1 MPIFLERI
9 WRRFAALSS
18 RMYPIL
24 RAVSKT
30 FCMVSLL
37 TLYLSLRKALDTVAA
52 DRFSSTAM
60 STIVVCCFM
69 SFLFLWF
76 VAKVMIMSVYSQTFT
91 ELANVCENVCEKDFL
106 IIGVLSCC
114 SSLDSHQSTL
124 SNYSFIKFIN
134 KMKKDQYFPHEVSTR
149 SNSQMMNLIEKEG
162 MMGYGIYWAL
172 MEYLR
177 VQDGYTGDLRA
188 LATLKRQLKI
198 RQAKLDKVLHGYGLF
213 VCNGNTFYS
222 PKLNEVMKP
231 FEQRRA
237 RIEAYKLQKQKENSL
252 KISGEVAKP
261 LTLDH
266 DDLTPR
272 FPLEERIYRMR
283 CVEAWSMVVPWIG
296 FPLHKLLALAEPT
309 SNAKYVAFETI
320 YAPEQMPGQQD
331 RFIGGGLKYP
341 YVEGLRLD
349 EAMHPLTLMTV
360 GVYGKALPPQNGA
373 PVRLIVPWKYGF
385 KGIKSIVS
393 IKLTRER
400 PPTTWNLAAPD
411 EYGFYANVNP
421 HVDHPRWS
429 QATERFIGSGG
440 ILDVQHQPTLL
451 FNGYADQVASLYRG
465 LDLRENF

>member
-1 MPIFLERI
+1 MKKNQFLKESDVTAESVFFMT
-9 WRRFAALSS
+9 RRQVLKALGISAAALSL
-18 RMYPIL
+18 PH
-24 RAVSKT
+24 AAHAD
-30 FCMVSLL
+30 LL
-37 TLYLSLRKALDTVAA
+37 SWFKGNDRPPAPAGKALEFSKPAA
-52 DRFSSTAM
+52 WQNDLPLTPAD
-60 STIVVCCFM
+60 
-69 SFLFLWF
+69 
-76 VAKVMIMSVYSQTFT
+76 KVS
-91 ELANVCENVCEKDFL
+91 
-106 IIGVLSCC
+106 
-114 SSLDSHQSTL
+114 
-124 SNYSFIKFIN
+124 
-134 KMKKDQYFPHEVSTR
+134 
-149 SNSQMMNLIEKEG
+149 
-162 MMGYGIYWAL
+162 GYNNFYEFG
-172 MEYLR
+172 
-177 VQDGYTGDLRA
+177 
-188 LATLKRQLKI
+188 
-198 RQAKLDKVLHGYGLF
+198 LDKADPAANAGSLK
-213 VCNGNTFYS
+213 TD
-222 PKLNEVMKP
+222 PWT
-231 FEQRRA
+231 
-237 RIEAYKLQKQKENSL
+237 L

-266 DDLTPR
+266 DDLTRR

-421 HVDHPRWS
+421 YVDHPRWS

-440 ILDVQHQPTLL
+440 ILDVQRQPTLL